1 VGRSIKLRAMRSTR
15 LALGFVLLSAGC
27 SGSIDGTPANEG
39 DSAATA
45 QPDVGVTETSVVDPL
60 ADPTEDP
67 TAGEEG
73 QGDFDA
79 GTPVEEAG
87 VAVDAAPAI
96 DAAAATDTGTKK
108 SAASILV
115 GEAARE
121 LAAMK
126 ESTYSHTTNVVES
139 TGTFDYDCSG
149 FIDYALSRVLPA
161 QLASL
166 ASYEGVSRPL
176 AKHYE
181 AFFES
186 IPASGSKGGWTRVSR
201 AADLVPGD
209 VVAWLKPADVVS
221 TNTGHVLMVRGAVKP
236 NPARADE
243 ILVPIYDSTSSPH
256 GSTDSRAPS
265 GEGLG
270 TGTIGV
276 LIDAKGAP
284 VGYRWTGGV
293 SVKLEYT
300 SVALG
305 HLEG

>member
-1 VGRSIKLRAMRSTR
+1 MRSVR

-27 SGSIDGTPANEG
+27 SGSIDGTPANTTDSGVLPSEG
-39 DSAATA
+39 AS
-45 QPDVGVTETSVVDPL
+45 ETSVADPL

-79 GTPVEEAG
+79 GTEDTSAPEEAG
-87 VAVDAAPAI
+87 VAVDAAPA
-96 DAAAATDTGTKK
+96 TDSGAKK
-108 SAASILV
+108 SAASTLV
-115 GEAARE
+115 SEAARE

-149 FIDYALSRVLPA
+149 FIDYALTRVLPA

-166 ASYEGVSRPL
+166 ASAQGVSRPL

-181 AFFES
+181 AFFAS
-186 IPASGSKGGWTRVSR
+186 IPATGSKGGWTRVSH
-201 AADLVPGD
+201 AIDLVPGD

-221 TNTGHVLMVRGAVKP
+221 TNTGHVLMVRGAVKV
-236 NPARADE
+236 NPARPDE
-243 ILVPIYDSTSSPH
+243 VLVPIYDSTSSPH

-284 VGYRWTGGV
+284 VGYRWTGGI

>member
-1 VGRSIKLRAMRSTR
+1 L
-15 LALGFVLLSAGC
+15 FSAGC
-27 SGSIDGTPANEG
+27 SGSIQGAQAVAE
-39 DSAATA
+39 DSGAEATSEA
-45 QPDVGVTETSVVDPL
+45 SAFDPL
-60 ADPTEDP
+60 AEPADPGGD
-67 TAGEEG
+67 GEEG
-73 QGDFDA
+73 AGDVDAGSPAEADAAPEPTSEDA
-79 GTPVEEAG
+79 GT
-87 VAVDAAPAI
+87 VDAAPAV
-96 DAAAATDTGTKK
+96 DAGGPKK
-108 SAASILV
+108 SAASTLLA
-115 GEAARE
+115 EAARE

-126 ESTYSHTTNVVES
+126 ESTYSHTTNVVEA

-149 FIDYALSRVLPA
+149 FIDYALGRVLPA

-166 ASYEGVSRPL
+166 ASAQGVSRPL

-186 IPASGSKGGWTRVSR
+186 IPASTNKGGWTRVGR
-201 AADLVPGD
+201 AIDLRPGD

-221 TNTGHVLMVRGAVKP
+221 TNTGHVLMVRLAPTV

-243 ILVPIYDSTSSPH
+243 VLVPIYDSTASPH

-276 LIDAKGAP
+276 LVDGKGAP
-284 VGYRWTGGV
+284 VGYRWTGGT

>member
-27 SGSIDGTPANEG
+27 SGSIDGAPANAV
-39 DSAATA
+39 DSGALPEASS
-45 QPDVGVTETSVVDPL
+45 ETSVVDPVADPL
-60 ADPTEDP
+60 ADPSEDP

-73 QGDFDA
+73 QGDTDA
-79 GTPVEEAG
+79 GLPEEAG
-87 VAVDAAPAI
+87 VEVDAAPAM
-96 DAAAATDTGTKK
+96 DAASATDSGPKK
-108 SAASILV
+108 SAASILAS
-115 GEAARE
+115 EAARE

-166 ASYEGVSRPL
+166 ASAEGVTRPL

-181 AFFES
+181 AFFAGL
-186 IPASGSKGGWTRVSR
+186 PATGKGGWKRVEH
-201 AADLVPGD
+201 AIDLQPGD